1 MCLIRNFFSLQVSH
15 LQCHAHHPSTLP
27 SLCYLAFKKKKKKFV
42 FDKLHVAVQVLN
54 PHQFKRQRFYRGL
67 EAVTLISGSLSSILF
82 GLSLQ

>member
-1 MCLIRNFFSLQVSH
+1 MLIILPLSLPFVIWP
-15 LQCHAHHPSTLP
+15 L
-27 SLCYLAFKKKKKKFV
+27 KKKKKKFV